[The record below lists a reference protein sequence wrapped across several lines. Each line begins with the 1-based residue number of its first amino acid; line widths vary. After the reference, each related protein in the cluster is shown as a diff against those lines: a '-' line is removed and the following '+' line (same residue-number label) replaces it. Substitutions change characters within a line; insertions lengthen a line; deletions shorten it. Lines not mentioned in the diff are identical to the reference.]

1 MTQQIC
7 DRLRDF
13 ETDNTMLLQAVDAV
27 YQARQ
32 KEDTAFKRFSGK
44 DFASDDLKRE
54 DALEDKYMSTVHNV
68 LNGLLYLPDT
78 IAHAGPDTNARPNS
92 RSDTDTRPQRW
103 R

>member
-32 KEDTAFKRFSGK
+32 KEDTAFKRFSSK
-44 DFASDDLKRE
+44 DFASDDLKKE
-54 DALEDKYMSTVHNV
+54 DGLEESTCQPRRA
-68 LNGLLYLPDT
+68 Y
-78 IAHAGPDTNARPNS
+78 
-92 RSDTDTRPQRW
+92 
-103 R
+103 